1 MKKKSF
7 VIGVDVSKLTL
18 DVHCYGKTHCLLV
31 GNNPSGH
38 KSFLKWIK
46 KQISKDVGEVLVV
59 MEYAGMYTYGFEKFL
74 HAQGIDY
81 VKRSALDI
89 KRSAGMKRGKSDKA
103 DARMISQYGWY
114 RREELT
120 PAKPAGKTGQQ
131 LQQLMAHRD
140 KLVKDKASYQVRL
153 KELQQHLGEDLPA
166 RVIESTQFIVDVLT
180 EEIKELERDIEELLK
195 TESSLQ
201 RNFELIRTIKGVGFV
216 SAVHMLLVTENF
228 TRFREVR
235 KFACYCGV
243 APFKNESGTSIRGK
257 TRTSHL
263 ANKKIKSL
271 LTMAAISAIN
281 HQSELKEKYQKKLQ
295 QGKAKMVALNMI
307 RFELIERIFAVIKR
321 QTPYVLRPAA

>member
-1 MKKKSF
+1 MKKSY

-18 DVHCYGKTHCLLV
+18 DAHCYGQTQCLLV
-31 GNNPSGH
+31 GNNLTGH
-38 KSFLKWIK
+38 RSFLKWVK
-46 KQISKDVGEVLVV
+46 KQISKDVTEVLVV
-59 MEYAGMYTYGFEKFL
+59 MEYAGMYTYSFEKFL
-74 HAQGIDY
+74 YGQGVQY

-89 KRSAGMKRGKSDKA
+89 KRSAGMKRGKSDRA

-114 RREELT
+114 RREELK
-120 PAKPAGKTGQQ
+120 PAKPVGKTEQQ

-140 KLVKDKASYQVRL
+140 KLVRDKASYQVRL
-153 KELQQHLGEDLPA
+153 KELHQHMGEDLPA
-166 RVIESTQFIVDVLT
+166 RVIESTRFIVDVLT
-180 EEIKELERDIEELLK
+180 EEIKQVEKDIEELLK
-195 TESSLQ
+195 SESSLK
-201 RNFELIRTIKGVGFV
+201 RNFELIRTVKGVGFV
-216 SAVHMLLVTENF
+216 SAIHMLLVTENF
-228 TRFREVR
+228 TRFCEVR

-281 HQSELKEKYQKKLQ
+281 HHPELKAKYEKKLS

-321 QTPYVLRPAA
+321 QTPYVLRAAA

>member
-18 DVHCYGKTHCLLV
+18 DAHCYGKTHCLLV

-38 KSFLKWIK
+38 RSFLKWIK
-46 KQISKDVGEVLVV
+46 KQISKDVEEVLVV

-74 HAQGIDY
+74 HVQGVDY

-89 KRSAGMKRGKSDKA
+89 KRSAGMKRGKSDRA

-114 RREELT
+114 RREEL
-120 PAKPAGKTGQQ
+120 KPMKPTGKTQQQ

-140 KLVKDKASYQVRL
+140 KLVSDKASYQVRL

-166 RVIESTQFIVDVLT
+166 GVIKSTQFIVDVLT
-180 EEIKELERDIEELLK
+180 EEIKQVERDIEALLK
-195 TESSLQ
+195 TESSWQ
-201 RNFELIRTIKGVGFV
+201 RNFELIRTVKGVGFV

-228 TRFREVR
+228 TRFGDVR

-281 HQSELKEKYQKKLQ
+281 HQSELKDKYQKKLQ

-321 QTPYVLRPAA
+321 QTPYVLRTAA